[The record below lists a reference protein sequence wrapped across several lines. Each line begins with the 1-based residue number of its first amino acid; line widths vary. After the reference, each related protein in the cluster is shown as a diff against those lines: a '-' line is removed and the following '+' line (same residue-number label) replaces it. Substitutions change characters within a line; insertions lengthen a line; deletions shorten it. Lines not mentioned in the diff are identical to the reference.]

1 MSMLVDSSTAMNT
14 DTPGITARLPNLLAR
29 AVNASGRSLSDIA
42 RRADMKRD
50 SLRRSLAGQRPATLD
65 EAIRILEASGFD
77 GEQTFTLAL
86 LVDETFAL
94 ERTGSAPG
102 LFLGELLRRAPAEI
116 VAELGDEI
124 EDLKPRW
131 ATGTAKLLAKTLMQ
145 HVTELNRRGDAIGSG
160 FPHSG

>member
-1 MSMLVDSSTAMNT
+1 MDTA
-14 DTPGITARLPNLLAR
+14 TPGITTRLPNLLSR
-29 AVNASGRSLSDIA
+29 AVNTSGRSLSEIA

-50 SLRRSLAGQRPATLD
+50 SLRRSLAGDRPATLD
-65 EAIRILEASGFD
+65 EAMRILEAAGYA

-86 LVDETFAL
+86 LVDEEFAL
-94 ERTGSAPG
+94 AQTGSAPG
-102 LFLGELLRRAPAEI
+102 MFLGELLRRAPAEI

-145 HVTELNRRGDAIGSG
+145 HVTELNRRGDAIGITQ
-160 FPHSG
+160 PH